1 MSALVIPSLCESPV
15 SVAAESANAVGAGV
29 DAGTVVVVVVA
40 TVVVVGATV
49 VVGGTVVGG
58 TVVGGTVIGGAVV
71 GGTVVE
77 GTVVLTDC
85 DGVVASGVVGVGL
98 APNGATVEAGAT
110 GGTYP
115 QPDNAIVREI
125 LIVEMTFA
133 PLFTRS

>member
-15 SVAAESANAVGAGV
+15 SVAADNANAVGAGV
-29 DAGTVVVVVVA
+29 DAGTVVVVVGATVVVVGATVVVVGA

-49 VVGGTVVGG
+49 VVGGAVVGG
-58 TVVGGTVIGGAVV
+58 TVVG
-71 GGTVVE
+71 

-85 DGVVASGVVGVGL
+85 DGVVAPGVVGAEP
-98 APNGATVEAGAT
+98 APNGATVEAGET

>member
-15 SVAAESANAVGAGV
+15 SVAGDSANAVGAGV

-40 TVVVVGATV
+40 TVVVVGGAVVGETVVGGTVVAGV

-58 TVVGGTVIGGAVV
+58 TVV
-71 GGTVVE
+71 
-77 GTVVLTDC
+77 LTDC
-85 DGVVASGVVGVGL
+85 DGVVAAGVVGVGP

-115 QPDNAIVREI
+115 QPDSAIFREI
-125 LIVEMTFA
+125 LIVEITFA

>member
-1 MSALVIPSLCESPV
+1 LPTTTKVSALVIPSLCESPV
-15 SVAAESANAVGAGV
+15 SVAADNANAVGAGV
-29 DAGTVVVVVVA
+29 DAGTVVVVVGA

-49 VVGGTVVGG
+49 VVGGAVVGG
-58 TVVGGTVIGGAVV
+58 TVVG
-71 GGTVVE
+71 

-85 DGVVASGVVGVGL
+85 DGVVAPGVVGVGP
-98 APNGATVEAGAT
+98 APNGATVEPGAT

-115 QPDNAIVREI
+115 HPDNAIVREI

>member
-1 MSALVIPSLCESPV
+1 MSV
-15 SVAAESANAVGAGV
+15 VADSANAVGAGV
-29 DAGTVVVVVVA
+29 GAGTVVVVVGA

-49 VVGGTVVGG
+49 VVGG
-58 TVVGGTVIGGAVV
+58 AVV
-71 GGTVVE
+71 GGTVVAGAVVG

-85 DGVVASGVVGVGL
+85 DGVVAPGVVGAEP
-98 APNGATVEAGAT
+98 APNGATVEPGAT

>member
-1 MSALVIPSLCESPV
+1 
-15 SVAAESANAVGAGV
+15 VG
-29 DAGTVVVVVVA
+29 AGTVVVVDGG
-40 TVVVVGATV
+40 T

-58 TVVGGTVIGGAVV
+58 TVVGGTVVGGTVVDGTVV
-71 GGTVVE
+71 GGTVVGGTVVAGAVVA

-85 DGVVASGVVGVGL
+85 DGVVAPGDVGVGP

-133 PLFTRS
+133 PNFTRS

>member
-1 MSALVIPSLCESPV
+1 V

-29 DAGTVVVVVVA
+29 DAGTVVVVVGA
-40 TVVVVGATV
+40 TVVVVGGA

-58 TVVGGTVIGGAVV
+58 TVVAGVVV
-71 GGTVVE
+71 GGTVVD

-85 DGVVASGVVGVGL
+85 DGVVAPGVVGAEP

-115 QPDNAIVREI
+115 QPDSAIVREI